1 MSVEE
6 QLARLREQVPSATAS
21 TIDKMNRALED
32 ERLRAVADRIESD
45 RLHNRL
51 DAKTAFVEV
60 PAFERDVH
68 DLEALAKVARYL
80 MGESE
85 HG

>member
-1 MSVEE
+1 
-6 QLARLREQVPSATAS
+6 
-21 TIDKMNRALED
+21 MNRALED

-51 DAKTAFVEV
+51 DEKTAFVEV